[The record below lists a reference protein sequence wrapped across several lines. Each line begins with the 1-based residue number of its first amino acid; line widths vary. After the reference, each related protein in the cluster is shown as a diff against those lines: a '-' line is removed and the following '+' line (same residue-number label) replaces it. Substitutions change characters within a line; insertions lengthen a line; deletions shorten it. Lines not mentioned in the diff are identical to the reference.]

1 MKKYYDWEKIAKK
14 KMGECNFVLFF
25 YDNEAI
31 LNSKDIRKII
41 TIYSKNNFE
50 IKEYLK
56 NYNLD
61 NNIIN
66 DNEDVASQLFGY
78 DYPENNINDKNYKNF
93 DFKKGKEIVLEY
105 ANWSTE
111 NLFTTNN
118 FDDNI
123 ELKKNTMIYY

>member
-1 MKKYYDWEKIAKK
+1 MQVDKLTANVSNTENGFKCS
-14 KMGECNFVLFF
+14 MP
-25 YDNEAI
+25 
-31 LNSKDIRKII
+31 
-41 TIYSKNNFE
+41 
-50 IKEYLK
+50 
-56 NYNLD
+56 
-61 NNIIN
+61 
-66 DNEDVASQLFGY
+66 SQIV
-78 DYPENNINDKNYKNF
+78 ENNINDKNYKNF

>member
-1 MKKYYDWEKIAKK
+1 MR
-14 KMGECNFVLFF
+14 MQLVLFF

-31 LNSKDIRKII
+31 LNSKDIRNIKWKHNFAKKIKRKII
-41 TIYSKNNFE
+41 TINYKNNFE

-66 DNEDVASQLFGY
+66 DNKDVASQLFGY
-78 DYPENNINDKNYKNF
+78 DYSGNNINDKNYKNF

-105 ANWSTE
+105 ANWLTE

>member
-1 MKKYYDWEKIAKK
+1 MVKNSI
-14 KMGECNFVLFF
+14 
-25 YDNEAI
+25 I
-31 LNSKDIRKII
+31 LII
-41 TIYSKNNFE
+41 FKFNVFIN
-50 IKEYLK
+50 I
-56 NYNLD
+56 D

-78 DYPENNINDKNYKNF
+78 DYSENNINDKNYKNF